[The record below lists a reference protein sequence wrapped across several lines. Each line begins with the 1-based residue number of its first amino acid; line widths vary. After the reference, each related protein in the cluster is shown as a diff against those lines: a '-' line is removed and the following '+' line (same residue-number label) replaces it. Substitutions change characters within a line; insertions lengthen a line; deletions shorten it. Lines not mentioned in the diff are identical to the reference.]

1 MGIRIISYSHVE
13 DMNMKTII
21 CFGDTN
27 TWGVDPRTD
36 TRLDFEKRWT
46 GILTKELQ
54 NEYRVIEEGQAGRT
68 ILSDDPV
75 EPYKRVSVF
84 NAVLR

>member
-13 DMNMKTII
+13 EMNMKTII

-36 TRLDFEKRWT
+36 TKMDRH
-46 GILTKELQ
+46 I
-54 NEYRVIEEGQAGRT
+54 N
-68 ILSDDPV
+68 
-75 EPYKRVSVF
+75 KRV
-84 NAVLR
+84 AE